1 MNVRQDW
8 DKYINLEIA
17 IGVNNLKGEIN
28 LPGSESFYPAKFV
41 EAQVTRIREVIGKEK
56 ALVAVSGGVDSTTC
70 AVLVNKA
77 IGENLV
83 CIIIDDAFM
92 REGEPEHVAEILAK
106 DPFNVQLKIVNA
118 RERFLS
124 AMKGLRDAEEKRKVF
139 RETFYTVLSEVAEK
153 EKCQFLVQGTI
164 RADIIETVGGVKT
177 QHNVLEQMGI
187 NTVDRYGFKV
197 VEPLVTL
204 YKGQVRMSARYL
216 GLPAELAERQPFPGP
231 GLSVRIVGEIRPD
244 KLETV
249 KKATSIAERELAKF
263 APSQYFATI
272 IDNEAIEDS
281 IVFHIQQA
289 VAQFL
294 NIPLRSIQVQFFA
307 DKATGVKSGKRSY
320 GKIIGVKVKALN
332 GKLYQAS
339 IQKLIDL
346 QVGIT
351 EIDPTI
357 ARILYA
363 IEDLPEKKPYVVG
376 LRVVQT
382 KDFLTAEVSEIPW
395 ATLSEI
401 AEEIIKK
408 CPNVSTV
415 YYDVTPKPP
424 ATIEME

>member
-1 MNVRQDW
+1 
-8 DKYINLEIA
+8 
-17 IGVNNLKGEIN
+17 
-28 LPGSESFYPAKFV
+28 LPGSESFYPEKFV
-41 EAQVTRIREVIGKEK
+41 EDQVTRVREVIGKEK

-77 IGENLV
+77 IGKNLV

-92 REGEPEHVAEILAK
+92 REGEPEHVAEVLAK
-106 DPFNVQLKIVNA
+106 GPFNVQLKIVNA

-139 RETFYTVLSEVAEK
+139 RETFYTVLSELAKK
-153 EKCQFLVQGTI
+153 EKCRFLVQGTI

-204 YKGQVRMSARYL
+204 YKGQVRMVARYL
-216 GLPAELAERQPFPGP
+216 GLPAEFAERQPFPGP
-231 GLSVRIVGEIRPD
+231 GLSVRVVGEIRPD
-244 KLETV
+244 KLETI
-249 KKATSIAERELAKF
+249 KKATTIAERELAKF

-272 IDNEAIEDS
+272 IDNEAIEDAGT
-281 IVFHIQQA
+281 VQIQQA

-294 NIPLRSIQVQFFA
+294 NIPSRNIQVQFFA

-332 GKLYQAS
+332 GGLHQVS
-339 IQKLIDL
+339 IQKLIAL

-357 ARILYA
+357 ARVLYA
-363 IEDLPEKKPYVVG
+363 IENLPEKKPYAIG

-382 KDFLTAEVSEIPW
+382 RDFLTAEVSEIPW
-395 ATLSEI
+395 ATLYDV

-408 CPNVSTV
+408 CTSVSTI